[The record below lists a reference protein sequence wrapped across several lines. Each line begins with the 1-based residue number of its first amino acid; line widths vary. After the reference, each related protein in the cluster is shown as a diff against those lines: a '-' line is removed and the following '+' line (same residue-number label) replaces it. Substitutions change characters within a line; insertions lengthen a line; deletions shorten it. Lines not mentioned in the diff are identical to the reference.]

1 MHGLLLIPDRLKIT
15 ISEAWIAKWTKI
27 IDFAGSKEVNKNL

>member
-15 ISEAWIAKWTKI
+15 ISEAWFAIWTKI
-27 IDFAGSKEVNKNL
+27 IDFGGSKEVYKNL